1 MRSMLLLV
9 FNTFTFFA
17 SIYLNYLYGSG
28 AVGRKSVGEVSRQFE
43 TLITPAGYAFSIW
56 GLIYLLLFGFL
67 CYQWITYFKGH
78 PQKSLTPTFIWF
90 SLSNI
95 LNGLWIIVWTQ
106 EMIDVSV
113 LVIIG
118 LLVTLIFWAKSLQV
132 GSKNSQFNVFLGL
145 PICVYMGWII
155 VASVVNASVW
165 FYQNGWL
172 MQQEVL
178 MTVLTLV
185 IATFVFLGLVIKRHL
200 LVPSWVGI
208 WAFVAIIVK
217 LGEKQ
222 MIVSQTLAFLVFIL
236 LISTLLALKNKKYDS
251 KYFS

>member
-1 MRSMLLLV
+1 MLLLV
-9 FNTFTFFA
+9 FNTVTFFA
-17 SIYLNYLYGSG
+17 TIYLNYLYGSG
-28 AVGRKSVGEVSRQFE
+28 AGGRKSVGEVSRQFE

-67 CYQWITYFKGH
+67 CYQWVSYFKGN

-113 LVIIG
+113 LVIFG

-132 GSKNSQFNVFLGL
+132 GSKNSQFYVLIGL

-155 VASVVNASVW
+155 VASVVNVSVL
-165 FYQNGWL
+165 FYQSGWL
-172 MQQEVL
+172 MKQEVL
-178 MTVLTLV
+178 MTVLTLIV
-185 IATFVFLGLVIKRHL
+185 ATLIFLWLVVKSYL

-208 WAFVAIIVK
+208 WAFVATIVK
-217 LGEKQ
+217 LGYKQ
-222 MIVSQTLAFLVFIL
+222 MIISRLLVFLVLIL

-251 KYFS
+251 KYFN

>member
-1 MRSMLLLV
+1 MLLLV

-17 SIYLNYLYGSG
+17 TIYLNYLYGSG
-28 AVGRKSVGEVSRQFE
+28 ASGRKSVGEVSRQFE

-67 CYQWITYFKGH
+67 CYQWVSYFKGN

-132 GSKNSQFNVFLGL
+132 GLKNSQFNVFLGL

-155 VASVVNASVW
+155 VASVVNVSVW
-165 FYQNGWL
+165 FFQSGWL
-172 MQQEVL
+172 MKQEVL
-178 MTVLTLV
+178 MTVLTLIV
-185 IATFVFLGLVIKRHL
+185 ATLIFLWLVVKSYL

-208 WAFVAIIVK
+208 WAFVAIMFKLNDLQSIVVQ
-217 LGEKQ
+217 L
-222 MIVSQTLAFLVFIL
+222 IVLLVLVL
-236 LISTLLALKNKKYDS
+236 LISSLFVLKYKKYDS
-251 KYFS
+251 N